1 MFGATKPASGGL
13 FGTSIN
19 TNTQQPSGGLFGSTG
34 TNNQQNQQ
42 QQGGGGLFGN
52 LGQST
57 QQTQNQSTGGLFGNL
72 GQSTQNQQQQSGGLF
87 GSGAPNQPQQTG
99 GLFGQSQNT
108 QQQSG
113 GLFGG
118 GLGQNQN
125 NQQQQQSGS
134 LFGGGLGQ
142 SQNNQQQQQQS
153 GLFGGLG
160 QSQNNQ
166 PQQNGLFGQSSQQ
179 NIPQLGQGAS
189 LWQAAN
195 NAVNP
200 RMYSQFIS
208 GSEANVVTGEKSIPD
223 QMQTVLEKWDSG
235 SPNCVFKHYFY
246 NKVDDNMAPYYRP
259 SPNEDPKAW
268 EEALSK
274 KPGPGY
280 IPVLCVGFNQM
291 GERIKLQQRNLSN
304 FNTRLHEI
312 NASLT
317 KMMQDHETKTSIRTI
332 DARRKHVVLKQR
344 CLALATKVQVLR
356 NRGYAMA
363 GDEEDLRTKLLA
375 LEKNVTDPGLGARG
389 EEIWA
394 RMLIVQD
401 RARTLRTDI
410 EKAGTET
417 PDVLD
422 EDTSRQAKK
431 VGFSILRPLHFLIIM
446 QVLEDYNTQL
456 SHLKGELESIHKEFL
471 DWQKEQGGPAAPK
484 AKETAK
490 NDTRARSLRFV

>member
-1 MFGATKPASGGL
+1 
-13 FGTSIN
+13 
-19 TNTQQPSGGLFGSTG
+19 
-34 TNNQQNQQ
+34 
-42 QQGGGGLFGN
+42 
-52 LGQST
+52 
-57 QQTQNQSTGGLFGNL
+57 
-72 GQSTQNQQQQSGGLF
+72 
-87 GSGAPNQPQQTG
+87 
-99 GLFGQSQNT
+99 
-108 QQQSG
+108 
-113 GLFGG
+113 
-118 GLGQNQN
+118 
-125 NQQQQQSGS
+125 
-134 LFGGGLGQ
+134 
-142 SQNNQQQQQQS
+142 
-153 GLFGGLG
+153 
-160 QSQNNQ
+160 
-166 PQQNGLFGQSSQQ
+166 
-179 NIPQLGQGAS
+179 
-189 LWQAAN
+189 
-195 NAVNP
+195 
-200 RMYSQFIS
+200 
-208 GSEANVVTGEKSIPD
+208 
-223 QMQTVLEKWDSG
+223 
-235 SPNCVFKHYFY
+235 
-246 NKVDDNMAPYYRP
+246 MAPYYRP

-317 KMMQDHETKTSIRTI
+317 KMMQDNETKTSIRTI

-410 EKAGTET
+410 EKAGTDT

-422 EDTSRQAKK
+422 EETSRQAKK
-431 VGFSILRPLHFLIIM
+431 VRSSTLM
-446 QVLEDYNTQL
+446 DY
-456 SHLKGELESIHKEFL
+456 IC
-471 DWQKEQGGPAAPK
+471 
-484 AKETAK
+484 
-490 NDTRARSLRFV
+490 

>member
-1 MFGATKPASGGL
+1 MFGATKPASGEL
-13 FGTSIN
+13 FGSSIN

-57 QQTQNQSTGGLFGNL
+57 QQNPNQSTGGLFGNL
-72 GQSTQNQQQQSGGLF
+72 GQSTQNQQQQGGGLF
-87 GSGAPNQPQQTG
+87 GSSAPNQHQQTG

-118 GLGQNQN
+118 GLGQNQTN
-125 NQQQQQSGS
+125 QQQQSGS

-142 SQNNQQQQQQS
+142 SQNNQQQQQS
-153 GLFGGLG
+153 GLLGGLG

-200 RMYSQFIS
+200 R
-208 GSEANVVTGEKSIPD
+208 EKSIPD

-235 SPNCVFKHYFY
+235 NPNCVFKHYFY

-410 EKAGTET
+410 EKAGTDT

-422 EDTSRQAKK
+422 EETSRQAKK
-431 VGFSILRPLHFLIIM
+431 
-446 QVLEDYNTQL
+446 VLEDYNTQL

-484 AKETAK
+484 AKETMK
-490 NDTRARSLRFV
+490 NDTQARSLRFV

>member
-13 FGTSIN
+13 FGSSLN

-57 QQTQNQSTGGLFGNL
+57 QQNQNQSTGGLFGNL
-72 GQSTQNQQQQSGGLF
+72 GQSTQNQQQSGGLF
-87 GSGAPNQPQQTG
+87 GNTAQNQPQQTG
-99 GLFGQSQNT
+99 GLFGQSQNS

-134 LFGGGLGQ
+134 LFGVGLGQ
-142 SQNNQQQQQQS
+142 SQNNQQQQQS
-153 GLFGGLG
+153 GLFGSLG

-166 PQQNGLFGQSSQQ
+166 SQQNGLFGQPSQQ

-200 RMYSQFIS
+200 R
-208 GSEANVVTGEKSIPD
+208 EKSIPD

-235 SPNCVFKHYFY
+235 NPNCVFKHYFY

-259 SPNEDPKAW
+259 GPNEDPKSW

-291 GERIKLQQRNLSN
+291 GDRIKLQQRNLSN

-401 RARTLRTDI
+401 RARTLRNEI
-410 EKAGTET
+410 EKAGTEA

-422 EDTSRQAKK
+422 EETSRQAKK
-431 VGFSILRPLHFLIIM
+431 VCFTILHN
-446 QVLEDYNTQL
+446 Q
-456 SHLKGELESIHKEFL
+456 HLLMFRRYWRITTL
-471 DWQKEQGGPAAPK
+471 NCPI
-484 AKETAK
+484 
-490 NDTRARSLRFV
+490 